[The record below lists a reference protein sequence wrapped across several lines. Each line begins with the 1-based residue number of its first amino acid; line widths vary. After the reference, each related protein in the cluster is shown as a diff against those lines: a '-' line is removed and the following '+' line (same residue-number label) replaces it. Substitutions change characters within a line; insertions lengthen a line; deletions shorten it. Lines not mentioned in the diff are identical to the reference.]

1 VKDEKDG
8 PKYTMGKVIKPKK
21 KDYNKGI
28 FYFIELE
35 FDYVAES
42 TVGFIPKY
50 LANEVRKE

>member
-1 VKDEKDG
+1 MDG

-21 KDYNKGI
+21 KDYNK
-28 FYFIELE
+28 E